1 MAQETRIVKACPE
14 CLRTFP
20 VDVNFCGLCGLQLV
34 QRTVTDKL
42 SSMPNRHTESS
53 YIGTRIDDR
62 YLVKKLIGRGGM
74 GSVFLVE
81 QIHMQR
87 QLAMKLLHEDLVVRK
102 QLVSRFTREARAIS
116 RLSNPHTVRV
126 YDFGRHEALFYLVM
140 EYLQGVDL
148 EVILSQEGALD
159 WRRSLILLNQ
169 ICESLEEAHERGIV
183 HRDLKPENIM
193 IIKDDDGNDFVKVL
207 DFGLAKIRDSE
218 DVFSVHSHRDLFGT
232 PFYMAPE
239 QIRQDD
245 LDHRADIYSLGC
257 LLYRM
262 LCNAHAFDA
271 PYAFDVL
278 RQHLNAPIPSV
289 KRSSAENAPPE
300 RVDRLVR
307 RLLAKRPEHR
317 FADMTAMRKEI
328 VDCLND
334 PDGQA
339 EPLPSEV
346 ADAAGE
352 SVEIDS
358 HLEAR
363 LKRFERAYEKAAN
376 VVDPPKAPAN
386 SVPKVVVAD
395 QGVGVKGLALGIP
408 VEKGESTPGGES
420 GVVHSVEDNFFE
432 QLQNSAIETDSV
444 DDERFEYVSEEDRY
458 ERRLKWRRRVRV
470 GLGVTV
476 LATFVFVAG
485 LHYDSTNSDVTESLE
500 SEPNNTL
507 THADILVPDT
517 PILAHVGKRISEV
530 DSDRDLYRVDMGG
543 AGRYLEL
550 ELTAIQNMDLALDVL
565 DPTGRPLTQV
575 NYSGYGKGETLH
587 RFRVE
592 SSHVFVSV
600 SEATP
605 SDQTP
610 TENVSDHY
618 ILTAHV
624 EQQLASQGELEPN
637 DVAAAANEY
646 KPGETS
652 AGYLDGPL
660 DVDYYRVVTDG
671 VADLRRW
678 SVQLSTEDT
687 IVPRIALYRLVG
699 DSPELVF
706 SDQGRPGSLKTVYE
720 EPSFPNPVYLLA
732 VSHSGVGTIRGEYS
746 LFADLAPSRATF
758 AHERNDDRAH
768 AKTVVIGQKIDGVLE
783 DGRDR
788 DVFAIPVTDPRFKEV
803 EIRMDSVGFE
813 RARMSI
819 SDAKNI
825 NVKTHPRRM
834 SGKERPPQPHLAAP
848 KFKYTGDGETYYL
861 TVSTRKKRARN
872 VRYSITVRR
881 ILESSNS
888 LVGGPNR

>member
-1 MAQETRIVKACPE
+1 MK
-14 CLRTFP
+14 
-20 VDVNFCGLCGLQLV
+20 LV

-42 SSMPNRHTESS
+42 SALPNRQSESS

-87 QLAMKLLHEDLVVRK
+87 KLAMKLLHEDLVVRK

-140 EYLQGVDL
+140 EYLEGVDL
-148 EVILSQEGALD
+148 EVILHREGALP
-159 WRRSLILLNQ
+159 WRRALMFLNQ
-169 ICESLEEAHERGIV
+169 ICESLEEAHACGIV

-239 QIRQDD
+239 QIRQDE

-262 LCNAHAFDA
+262 LCSAHAFDA

-289 KRSSAENAPPE
+289 RRSSATDNPPE
-300 RVDRLVR
+300 RVDRLVT

-317 FADMTAMRKEI
+317 FVDMTAMRQEI
-328 VDCLND
+328 LACLSD
-334 PDGQA
+334 PDGVP
-339 EPLPSEV
+339 EPLPSEL
-346 ADAAGE
+346 ADAAGDP
-352 SVEIDS
+352 VEIDS

-363 LKRFERAYEKAAN
+363 LKRFERAYEKAVN
-376 VVDPPKAPAN
+376 VVEPAATTAKPP
-386 SVPKVVVAD
+386 
-395 QGVGVKGLALGIP
+395 QGAAAEKDGAAGQGLALGIP
-408 VEKGESTPGGES
+408 VPETAANEPEAT
-420 GVVHSVEDNFFE
+420 GVVHSVEEDFFDELSASMVETGNSDNDRIAF
-432 QLQNSAIETDSV
+432 L
-444 DDERFEYVSEEDRY
+444 SEEDQY
-458 ERRLKWRRRVRV
+458 ERRLKRRRRFRV
-470 GLGVTV
+470 GLGIAA
-476 LATFVFVAG
+476 LATLVFTAS
-485 LHYDSTNSDVTESLE
+485 LHYEGTGQETTESLE
-500 SEPNNTL
+500 TEPNNTMN
-507 THADILVPDT
+507 HADLLVPDI
-517 PILAHVGKRISEV
+517 PILGHVGKRISEV
-530 DSDRDLYRVDMGG
+530 ASDRDLYRIDMGG
-543 AGRYLEL
+543 PGRYLEL
-550 ELTAIQNMDLALDVL
+550 ELTAIRNMDLIIDVL
-565 DPTGRPLTQV
+565 DPTGRSLAQV
-575 NYSGYGKGETLH
+575 NYAGYGKGETLH

-592 SSHVFVSV
+592 SSHVFVGV
-600 SEATP
+600 SEANQGET
-605 SDQTP
+605 TP
-610 TENVSDHY
+610 TENVSDNY
-618 ILTAHV
+618 ILMAHID
-624 EQQLASQGELEPN
+624 EKLPSEGELEPN

-646 KPGETS
+646 KPGEKS
-652 AGYLDGPL
+652 HGFLDGPL
-660 DVDYYRVVTDG
+660 DVDFYRIVTDG

-678 SVQLSTEDT
+678 SVQIDTEKT
-687 IVPRIALYRLVG
+687 IVPRVALYRVVG

-746 LFADLAPSRATF
+746 ILADLAPSRATF

-788 DVFAIPVTDPRFKEV
+788 DVFAIPVTDPRFKHVEV
-803 EIRMDSVGFE
+803 TMDKVGFD
-813 RARMSI
+813 RSRMSI
-819 SDAKNI
+819 SDTKNLNI
-825 NVKTHPRRM
+825 KTHPRRI
-834 SGKERPPQPHLAAP
+834 SGKQRAPQPHMASP
-848 KFKYTGDGETYYL
+848 KFTYHGDGETYYL

-872 VRYSITVRR
+872 VRYSLTVRR
-881 ILESSNS
+881 IVEPIKPM
-888 LVGGPNR
+888 VGGPNR